1 VIFKFRNDA
10 CFSQRSTKK
19 NIETTPYVNAF
30 SDTPDKGFGQ
40 FLKVHDL
47 QRDILHYSTRL
58 AL

>member
-1 VIFKFRNDA
+1 MMPALVKDL
-10 CFSQRSTKK
+10 QKK